1 MDQIASFLSQSN
13 FSLRESSD
21 MGPAHIVA
29 EKSVIIVEWLHDE
42 LGLTYEDIGTLLGT
56 SGRTVQRWKDQD
68 TLPSRENLRKLE
80 KVDELRFW
88 LATVFGDDTE
98 RMHRWLATRLLD
110 LRGRTP
116 LEAIREGETER
127 IIEFLATF
135 HEGAFI

>member
-1 MDQIASFLSQSN
+1 
-13 FSLRESSD
+13 
-21 MGPAHIVA
+21 MGPANVVA
-29 EKSVIIVEWLHDE
+29 EKSVMLVEWLHDV
-42 LGLTYEDIGTLLGT
+42 LGLTYEEIGALLGT

-68 TLPSRENLRKLE
+68 TLPSRENARKLE

-88 LATVFGDDTE
+88 LATVFGEDTE
-98 RMHRWLATRLLD
+98 RMHRWLSKRLLD

-116 LEAIREGETER
+116 AEVIRQGELER